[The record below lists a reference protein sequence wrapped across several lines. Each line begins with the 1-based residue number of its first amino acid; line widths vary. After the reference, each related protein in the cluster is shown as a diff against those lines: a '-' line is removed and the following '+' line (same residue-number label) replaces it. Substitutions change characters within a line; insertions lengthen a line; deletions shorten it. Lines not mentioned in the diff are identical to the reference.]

1 MNIENLSCIEV
12 NMLLERLKTPSNE
25 IDFQRVY
32 NTIRNST
39 LVSVNEKYKLGIS
52 DSKDNIE
59 YILILNIENKEVTV

>member
-1 MNIENLSCIEV
+1 MNIENLSYIEV

-52 DSKDNIE
+52 DSIDNIE
-59 YILILNIENKEVTV
+59 YILILNIENKEVTI